1 MFRSKKAPWHLL
13 AVGVLALTTAFTL
26 AACGSNKSATS
37 ETNNHDIKVVAT
49 VDFYGEVA
57 KAVLGNQGSVTSI
70 INNPDVDPHD
80 YEPTTKVAQ
89 QVAGAN
95 VLLSNGI
102 GYDTWMNK
110 LAQNNSKATNIRV
123 GEDVVGK
130 KNGDNPHLWY
140 QLQTMPAL
148 ANYLADKFAK
158 MDPKKADYFKANAK
172 KYVASLAPLNQLVD
186 KLKAGSDGKGVDV
199 SEPVFTYALDEMNY
213 KVNNQ
218 GFADSVENGTD
229 PAPKDVAAMQKDITD
244 HKIDFFVQ
252 NTQASDKT
260 VGQLVKLA
268 NKNNVPVVNVTET
281 MPAGKN
287 YIQWMTSQFKQV
299 EKIQAK
305 LGK

>member
-1 MFRSKKAPWHLL
+1 MFRSKKSSWHLL
-13 AVGVLALTTAFTL
+13 AVGALAVTAAFTL
-26 AACGSNKSATS
+26 AACSSNKSATS
-37 ETNNHDIKVVAT
+37 DNNHDIKVVAT

-102 GYDTWMNK
+102 GYDTWMDK
-110 LAQNNSKATNIRV
+110 LAKNNSKATNIHV
-123 GEDVVGK
+123 GEDIVNK

-140 QLQTMPAL
+140 RLQTMPAL
-148 ANYLADKFAK
+148 ANYLANKFAK
-158 MDPKKADYFKANAK
+158 MDPKKADYFKANAQ
-172 KYVASLAPLNQLVD
+172 KYVASLQPLNQLVA
-186 KLKAGSDGKGVDV
+186 KLKAGSNGKGVDV

-218 GFADSVENGTD
+218 SFADSVENGTD
-229 PAPKDVAAMQKDITD
+229 PAPKDVAAMEKDITD

-260 VGQLVKLA
+260 VVQLVKLA
-268 NKNNVPVVNVTET
+268 HAHNVPVVNVTET
-281 MPAGKN
+281 MPAGKD

-305 LGK
+305 SAK

>member
-1 MFRSKKAPWHLL
+1 MFHSKKSPWHLL
-13 AVGVLALTTAFTL
+13 AVGALAVTAAFTL
-26 AACGSNKSATS
+26 AACSSNKSATS
-37 ETNNHDIKVVAT
+37 DPNNHDIKVVAT

-70 INNPDVDPHD
+70 INNSDVDPHD

-102 GYDTWMNK
+102 GYDTWMDK
-110 LAQNNSKATNIRV
+110 LAQNNSKATNIHV
-123 GEDVVGK
+123 GEDIVGK

-140 QLQTMPAL
+140 RQQTMPAL
-148 ANYLADKFAK
+148 ANYLAAKFAK

-172 KYVASLAPLNQLVD
+172 KYIATLAPIDQLVS

-218 GFADSVENGTD
+218 SFSDSVENGTD
-229 PAPKDVAAMQKDITD
+229 PAPKDVAAMQQDIIH

-260 VGQLVKLA
+260 VVQLVKLA
-268 NKNNVPVVNVTET
+268 REHNVPVVNVTET
-281 MPAGKN
+281 MPAGKD
-287 YIQWMTSQFKQV
+287 YVQWMTSQFKQV